1 MLTAEKIDQAAQHLF
16 AARKSGTPGERLPES
31 CRPSD
36 ADSALAIQER
46 VLELLGDAPGGW
58 KCAVPNPKAPVILSP
73 IPKSGIVRSSPCRVP
88 TSAGQIE
95 PEVAFVL
102 SRDLP
107 ARGTPYSEDELR
119 AAIGEAHFVLE
130 LLRTSYANKAEASS
144 LEILADS
151 YNNLGLLMGP
161 AIPRAL
167 ERPLETLHVT
177 ITGPDGAIHDRD
189 GRHPSGHPMKAFAWL
204 VQFLNAR
211 GQGLK
216 TGEVITTGSY
226 AGLVDVPVGVPLRV
240 QLGDLGVI
248 EVELI
253 TGRP

>member
-1 MLTAEKIDQAAQHLF
+1 MLTSEKIQQAAQHLF

-36 ADSALAIQER
+36 ADSALAIQDR
-46 VLELLGDAPGGW
+46 VLELMGDTVGGW
-58 KCAVPNPKAPVILSP
+58 KCAVPMPKAPVILSP
-73 IPKSGIVRSSPCRVP
+73 IPKSQIVRSSPRVP
-88 TSAGQIE
+88 TTSALIE

-107 ARGTPYSEDELR
+107 ARETAYTEDELR
-119 AAIGEAHFVLE
+119 AAIGESHFVLE

-144 LEILADS
+144 LEILADA
-151 YNNLGLLMGP
+151 YNNFGLLLGP
-161 AIPRAL
+161 VIPNAL

-177 ITGPDGAIHDRD
+177 ITGGGRTIHDRD
-189 GRHPSGHPMKAFAWL
+189 GRHPSGHPLKAFAWL
-204 VQFLNAR
+204 VQYLNSR
-211 GQGLK
+211 GQGLQA
-216 TGEVITTGSY
+216 GEVVTTGSY
-226 AGLVDVPVGVPLRV
+226 AGIVEVPVGVPVHV

-248 EVELI
+248 ETELI

>member
-1 MLTAEKIDQAAQHLF
+1 MLTAEKINQAAQHLF

-36 ADSALAIQER
+36 AESALAIQDR
-46 VLELLGDAPGGW
+46 VLELLGDTPGGW
-58 KCAVPNPKAPVILSP
+58 KCAVPLPKAPVILSP
-73 IPKSGIVRSSPCRVP
+73 IPKSGIVRSSRCRVP
-88 TSAGQIE
+88 GSAAQIE
-95 PEVAFVL
+95 PEVAFLL

-107 ARGTPYSEDELR
+107 ARGTAYAEDELR
-119 AAIGEAHFVLE
+119 AAIGESHFVLE

-144 LEILADS
+144 MEILADA

-161 AIPRAL
+161 AIPNAL
-167 ERPLETLHVT
+167 DRPLETLHVT
-177 ITGPDGAIHDRD
+177 ITGGGRTIHDRD
-189 GRHPSGHPMKAFAWL
+189 GRHPSGHPLKAFSWL
-204 VQFLNAR
+204 VEFVNGR

-216 TGEVITTGSY
+216 AGEVVTTGSY
-226 AGLVDVPVGVPLRV
+226 AGIVDVPVGVPLRV

-253 TGRP
+253 TGHP

>member
-1 MLTAEKIDQAAQHLF
+1 MLTSEKIQQAAQHLF

-36 ADSALAIQER
+36 ADSALAIQDR
-46 VLELLGDAPGGW
+46 VLELLGETVGGW
-58 KCAVPNPKAPVILSP
+58 KCAVPLPKAPVILSP

-88 TSAGQIE
+88 GSAGQIE

-107 ARGTPYSEDELR
+107 ARGAAYTEAELR
-119 AAIGEAHFVLE
+119 AAIGESHFVLE
-130 LLRTSYANKAEASS
+130 LLRTSYANKADASS
-144 LEILADS
+144 VEILADA
-151 YNNLGLLMGP
+151 YNNLGLLVGP
-161 AIPRAL
+161 PIPNAL
-167 ERPLETLHVT
+167 DRPLETLHVT
-177 ITGPDGAIHDRD
+177 ITGGGRTIHDRD
-189 GRHPSGHPMKAFAWL
+189 GRHPSGHPLKALSWL
-204 VQFLNAR
+204 VQFLNGR

-216 TGEVITTGSY
+216 AGEVVTTGSY
-226 AGLVDVPVGVPLRV
+226 AGIVEVPVGVPLRV

-253 TGRP
+253 TGHP